1 MSSVDKRKLN
11 IQQLYI
17 IQEGVNEVKVVLVA
31 LFYPQLNL
39 DIEKS
44 RRDIIISR
52 IITKKKKQCINFEIL
67 WVEME
72 I

>member
-52 IITKKKKQCINFEIL
+52 IITKKKKLHKF
-67 WVEME
+67 
-72 I
+72 